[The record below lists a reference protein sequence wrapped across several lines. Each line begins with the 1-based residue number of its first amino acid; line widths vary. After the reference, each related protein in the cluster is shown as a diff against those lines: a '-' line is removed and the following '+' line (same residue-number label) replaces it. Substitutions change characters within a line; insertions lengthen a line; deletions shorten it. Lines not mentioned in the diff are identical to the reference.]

1 MIATNIADLRE
12 QARRRLPR
20 MFFDYI
26 DGGAFSESTMRA
38 NEADFDDW
46 LLDPLVLRDV
56 SRRDLSTILLGH
68 RSSLPV
74 VLGPVGFAGLFAS
87 QGEAQAA
94 KAASA
99 AGIPMCLSTFSI
111 CSMEEVS
118 SSIDSPLYLQLYVL
132 RDRLLCEEMI
142 QRAEA
147 SGVKA
152 LVVTVDSGI
161 SSIRERDTRN
171 GFRTASRLGLTAA
184 IDMALHPRWAMNM
197 LSGPRPKL
205 GNISPRHSAGKS
217 FMDQVSYLS
226 SQVDPALCWED
237 IRWLKTRW
245 KGPLIIKG
253 IATAQDARRSID
265 HGASAIVVSN
275 HGGRQLDGA
284 MSTIKA
290 LPAVAREV
298 GGEIEIF
305 LDGGIRRGTHIVK
318 ALALGADGVFLGR
331 AWAYGLAANGG
342 KGVTEA
348 ISLLRAEFDITLALM
363 GIRNVDEIRGA
374 GLRPAL
380 PSKAGNAGNMQLLSE
395 LC

>member
-1 MIATNIADLRE
+1 MIAANIADLRE
-12 QARRRLPR
+12 QARHRLPR

-46 LLDPLVLRDV
+46 MLDPLVLRDV
-56 SRRDLSTILLGH
+56 SQRDLSTMLLGH

-111 CSMEEVS
+111 CSVEEVS
-118 SSIDSPLYLQLYVL
+118 KSTDSPLYLQLYVL

-161 SSIRERDTRN
+161 SSIRERDTKN
-171 GFRTASRLGLTAA
+171 GFRTASRLGLGAA
-184 IDMALHPRWAMNM
+184 MDMALHPRWAANM
-197 LSGPRPKL
+197 LSGPRPRL
-205 GNISPRHSAGKS
+205 GNISPRCSAGKS

-226 SQVDPALCWED
+226 GQVDPSLCWED
-237 IRWLKTRW
+237 IAWLKTRW

-253 IATAQDARRSID
+253 ISTAQDARRSID

-331 AWAYGLAANGG
+331 AWAYGLAAKGG
-342 KGVTEA
+342 KGVAEA
-348 ISLLRAEFDITLALM
+348 ISLLGAEFDITLALM

-374 GLRPAL
+374 GLKPAL
-380 PSKAGNAGNMQLLSE
+380 PSRFGIGADMRILSGVF
-395 LC
+395 

>member
-1 MIATNIADLRE
+1 MIAANIADLRE

-56 SRRDLSTILLGH
+56 SQRDLSTTLLGH
-68 RSSLPV
+68 KSSLPV

-87 QGEAQAA
+87 QGEIQAA

-99 AGIPMCLSTFSI
+99 ARIPMCLSTFSI

-118 SSIDSPLYLQLYVL
+118 RSTDSPLYLQLYVL

-147 SGVKA
+147 AGVKA
-152 LVVTVDSGI
+152 LAVTVDSGI

-171 GFRTASRLGLTAA
+171 GFRTASRLGLGAVM
-184 IDMALHPRWAMNM
+184 DMALHPRWAMNM
-197 LSGPRPKL
+197 LSGPRPRL
-205 GNISPRHSAGKS
+205 GNISPRCSAGRN
-217 FMDQVSYLS
+217 FMDQVSFLS
-226 SQVDPALCWED
+226 GQVDPALCWDD
-237 IRWLKTRW
+237 IDWLKTRW

-253 IATAQDARRSID
+253 ISTPRDARRAVE

-275 HGGRQLDGA
+275 HGGRQLDGT

-290 LPAVAREV
+290 LPAVAHEV
-298 GGEIEIF
+298 GGEVEIF
-305 LDGGIRRGTHIVK
+305 LDGGVRRGTHIVK

-331 AWAYGLAANGG
+331 AWAYGLAAKGG
-342 KGVTEA
+342 RGVAEA

-363 GIRNVDEIRGA
+363 GIRNVGEIRGA
-374 GLRPAL
+374 GVKLAHSSRSSAH
-380 PSKAGNAGNMQLLSE
+380 ANMQIAAGVF
-395 LC
+395 